1 VNTLMTVVLL
11 LLGIGLGAA
20 TAALVARR
28 WSAGAAERVRL
39 AAEAERARLEE
50 RLAAREAAAG
60 ELERAREELE
70 SELDRTRAETSRLR
84 VQLAEIT
91 ARAEE
96 ERRAANDK
104 LALLDQAKA
113 QLGDT
118 FQRLASESL
127 RASTQQL
134 VSLHQ
139 AAAQGDLE
147 QRRQAVEGLV
157 SPLRDTLG
165 RVEEHIRELEK
176 ARSEAYGALRQ
187 QVVALTGT
195 QEQLHRETRHLVQA
209 LRAPTV
215 RGRWGEIQL
224 RRVVELAGMV
234 AYCDFA
240 EQESVLTEEGR
251 LRPDM
256 VVRLPGGKSVVV
268 DAKAPLKAYLEAV
281 EANDEDRR
289 RSLLAS
295 HARQLRDHLV
305 KLSAKGYWEQ
315 FQPTPEFVVM
325 FLPGEAFFSAALE
338 QDPSLIEEGVERRVI
353 PASPTT
359 LIALLRAVA
368 YGWRQETIAESAQR
382 ISDLGRELY
391 DRLRVLAEHFAAVG
405 RNLERAA
412 ESYNRAVASLES
424 RVLVSARRFREL
436 GAASGDD
443 LEPLQPV
450 DVATRGLQAPDWEG
464 GDTSGTGTGTGTG
477 ES

>member
-1 VNTLMTVVLL
+1 MDTLTAVVILL
-11 LLGIGLGAA
+11 VGLGLGAGA
-20 TAALVARR
+20 AALVARR
-28 WSAGAAERVRL
+28 WCVAAADRVRL
-39 AAEAERARLEE
+39 AAGAEHARLEE
-50 RLAAREAAAG
+50 RLAARESSAR
-60 ELERAREELE
+60 ELERARGELE
-70 SELDRTRAETSRLR
+70 TELERVRTESSRLR
-84 VQLAEIT
+84 VELAET
-91 ARAEE
+91 AARADG
-96 ERRAANDK
+96 ERRAAEEK

-127 RASTQQL
+127 KASSQQL
-134 VSLHQ
+134 LALHQ
-139 AAAQGDLE
+139 ASAQGDLE
-147 QRRQAVEGLV
+147 HRRQSIEGMV
-157 SPLRDTLG
+157 TPIRDTLG
-165 RVEEHIRELEK
+165 RVEVHIRDLEK

-195 QEQLHRETRHLVQA
+195 QEQLHRETRQLVQA

-234 AYCDFA
+234 AYCDFT
-240 EQESVLTEEGR
+240 EQESVTTEEGR
-251 LRPDM
+251 HRPDM

-281 EANDEDRR
+281 EASDEDRR
-289 RSLLAS
+289 RALLQS

-305 KLSAKGYWEQ
+305 KLSAKAYWEQ
-315 FQPTPEFVVM
+315 FRPTPEFVVM

-368 YGWRQETIAESAQR
+368 YGWRQETIAESAQQ

-391 DRLRVLAEHFAAVG
+391 DRLRVLAEHFAGVG
-405 RNLERAA
+405 RGLERAA
-412 ESYNRAVASLES
+412 EAYNRAVASLET
-424 RVLVSARRFREL
+424 RVLVSARRFKEL
-436 GAASGDD
+436 GAAAGDD
-443 LEPLQPV
+443 VEPLQPV
-450 DVATRGLQAPDWEG
+450 DVAPQSLQSPDWDR
-464 GDTSGTGTGTGTG
+464 GDGSCTG
-477 ES
+477 EG